1 MQLSPLQLE
10 RYHFNLGYVR
20 ARADH
25 EASHD
30 GDTESVIGVEMSEQ
44 LSWSDVE
51 SQDGKSYA
59 PLKLYI
65 ALENKGEKKAPYDI
79 AVEVEGVFQIS
90 PAFMKKEGWE
100 EVFIING
107 ASMLYTVI
115 REYVLSFTS
124 RAVSGPL
131 MLPTMNFLDY
141 VKKIPEA
148 KEKAKALQEAE
159 AKDAIAGGDIAP

>member
-10 RYHFNLGYVR
+10 RYQFNLGYVR

-25 EASHD
+25 DASQD
-30 GDTESVIGVEMSEQ
+30 LDAESVIGVEISEQ
-44 LSWSDVE
+44 LSWGSVDI
-51 SQDGKSYA
+51 QDGKSYA

-65 ALENKGEKKAPYDI
+65 ALENNGKKKAPYDI
-79 AVEVEGVFQIS
+79 AVEVEGVFQLS
-90 PAFMKKEGWE
+90 PAFMKKEDWE
-100 EVFIING
+100 ELFIING

-115 REYVLSFTS
+115 REYVISFTS
-124 RAVSGPL
+124 RAVFGSL

-159 AKDAIAGGDIAP
+159 AKGAIAGGDIAP